1 MEVQPITVSEYV
13 TGDRRKP
20 FSECLH
26 SVMDAL
32 DYLNICLDDPDPG
45 LFLLAFRDLARAY
58 GGMAAL
64 SRKAGLNREA
74 LYQTLSKRGNPTL
87 AKLESLLDAPGF
99 RLKIERK

>member
-1 MEVQPITVSEYV
+1 M

-26 SVMDAL
+26 SVRDAL

-45 LFLLAFRDLARAY
+45 LFLLALRDLARAN

-74 LYQTLSKRGNPTL
+74 LHQTLSKRGNPTL
-87 AKLESLLDAPGF
+87 AKMESLLDAPGF